1 MTEMNQD
8 DARDEALRR
17 VIERVNAWQ
26 ETATE
31 GTVRDELDKGLQEAG
46 IALTED
52 QRDDLAARI
61 SEGGEVDPGRYAPD
75 AGGPA

>member
-8 DARDEALRR
+8 DARNEALQR

-26 ETATE
+26 ESATE
-31 GTVRDELDKGLQEAG
+31 GTVREELDRGLREAG
-46 IALTED
+46 IALTDD

-61 SEGGEVDPGRYAPD
+61 SDSGEIDVARYAPGE
-75 AGGPA
+75 GGPA